1 MKQAIASQLFFLDR
15 ILFYL
20 QLKNC
25 KSDTTNI
32 SKIIKKNWDEEWN
45 FSFAR
50 ENLENAAEL
59 LKFLDKKVALKE
71 VIEQFEGK
79 NEGDGTNILIVKVWQ
94 QRKIHWEKT
103 GNSQ

>member
-1 MKQAIASQLFFLDR
+1 MDHTPKLTWTPCTKRVHELNSQLFFLDR

-32 SKIIKKNWDEEWN
+32 SKIIKKIEMKSETLVC
-45 FSFAR
+45 
-50 ENLENAAEL
+50 ENLENAAQL

-79 NEGDGTNILIVKVWQ
+79 NEGDGTNILIVKV
-94 QRKIHWEKT
+94 
-103 GNSQ
+103 